1 MIITVR
7 RGNVLLDVPSEQQS
21 EYLAKGYDVLGPDGK
36 VLIKTIPNDM
46 NSLKK
51 GYSDLQKENAELKK
65 KIEELELVIKSFNQE
80 EPEEPEEVS
89 NEPEDEGWDEMEDSE
104 EPEDEEIVKPK
115 KKGKRK

>member
-7 RGNVLLDVPSEQQS
+7 RGNVLLDVPAEQQS

-51 GYSDLQKENAELKK
+51 GYSDLQKENMELKK
-65 KIEELELVIKSFNQE
+65 KVEELQLVLESFKQG
-80 EPEEPEEVS
+80 EPKEVS
-89 NEPEDEGWDEMEDSE
+89 NEPENEGWDEMEDSE
-104 EPEDEEIVKPK
+104 ELKDEEVVKPK
-115 KKGKRK
+115 RRKRK

>member
-7 RGNVLLDVPSEQQS
+7 RGNVLLDVPAEQQS

-36 VLIKTIPNDM
+36 VLIKTIPNDI

-65 KIEELELVIKSFNQE
+65 KIEELQLVITSFEQE
-80 EPEEPEEVS
+80 ESKEVS
-89 NEPEDEGWDEMEDSE
+89 NEPEDEGQDEMEGSE
-104 EPEDEEIVKPK
+104 EPDDEVVKPK

>member
-51 GYSDLQKENAELKK
+51 GYSDLQKENAELKI
-65 KIEELELVIKSFNQE
+65 KIEELQLVIKSFNQ
-80 EPEEPEEVS
+80 EEPEEVS
-89 NEPEDEGWDEMEDSE
+89 NEPEDEGWDEMEDLE
-104 EPEDEEIVKPK
+104 EPEDEEVVKPK